1 MEKVEEAILI
11 LSWLL
16 LAVSSGAEIIT
27 VDVDGSAD
35 FTNILAA
42 IDAAKDGDVELTVIG
57 RFISG
62 QYFHSSGTVTIVNPN
77 DDDG

>member
-1 MEKVEEAILI
+1 MEEAILI

-27 VDVDGSAD
+27 VDVNGSAD

-42 IDAAKDGDVELTVIG
+42 IDASKDGDVELTVIG

-62 QYFHSSGTVTIVNPN
+62 QYFHRSDTVIIVNPN

>member
-35 FTNILAA
+35 FANILAA

-62 QYFHSSGTVTIVNPN
+62 QYFHSACTVTIVNPN

>member
-42 IDAAKDGDVELTVIG
+42 IDASKDGDVELTVIG

-62 QYFHSSGTVTIVNPN
+62 RYFHSSDTVTIVNPN

>member
-1 MEKVEEAILI
+1 MEEAILI

-42 IDAAKDGDVELTVIG
+42 IDASKDGDVELTAVG

-62 QYFHSSGTVTIVNPN
+62 QYFHSSDTVTIVNPN

>member
-1 MEKVEEAILI
+1 MKKAILI

-16 LAVSSGAEIIT
+16 LAVSYRAEIIT

-35 FTNILAA
+35 FANILAA

-62 QYFHSSGTVTIVNPN
+62 QYFHNAGTITIISPR

>member
-1 MEKVEEAILI
+1 MEEAILI

-16 LAVSSGAEIIT
+16 LAVSYRAEIIT

-35 FTNILAA
+35 FANILAA
-42 IDAAKDGDVELTVIG
+42 IDASKDGDVELTVIG
-57 RFISG
+57 SFISG
-62 QYFHSSGTVTIVNPN
+62 QYFHNADTVTIISPR